1 MSDSPFRPALEFAL
15 QSALEHLEGL
25 DMNPVGATATLQE
38 LRSRLVKP
46 LPCESLGPEQV
57 LRELV
62 EDTRG
67 GIIGS
72 AGGRF
77 FAWAVGGALP
87 AALGADWLTSAW
99 DQNAALYAC
108 GPAAAI
114 VEEVACGWLKEL
126 LGLPHAASVGLVS
139 GCQMAH
145 VTCLAAARHELL
157 GRCGW
162 DVERRGMAGSPP
174 IRVLASNRHGSIQR
188 AVRFLG
194 IGDDQVVD
202 LALDERETLRPET
215 LEASL
220 QKADGSPVI
229 VVLQAGDLNTGSF
242 DPYRELIPMAKRYGS
257 WVHIDGAFG
266 LWAAVSPRYR
276 HLLDG
281 VEAADSWSTDGHKW
295 LNVPY
300 DCGYAI
306 VAKPSAHRAAM
317 SHRAPYLVHD
327 AEARDQMDWNPEW
340 SRRGRGFATYAALR
354 QLGREGIAG
363 LIDRCCEAAAAIV
376 EGIGRLPGVEV
387 LWRPVINQGLV
398 RFLDPADN
406 GHDGYTDL
414 IVERISSHGGA
425 FFKATTWRG
434 MRAMRVSVM
443 NWQTNQLDVERTIK
457 TVAQCLNQSKKLGT
471 ARMFPN

>member
-1 MSDSPFRPALEFAL
+1 MSDSVFRPALEFAL
-15 QSALEHLEGL
+15 QSALEHLNGL
-25 DMNPVGATATLQE
+25 DANPVCATATLGE
-38 LRSRLVKP
+38 LRSRLVKS
-46 LPCESLGPEQV
+46 LPDESIAPEQV

-67 GIIGS
+67 GIVGS

-99 DQNAALYAC
+99 DQNAALYAS

-114 VEEVACGWLKEL
+114 VEEVACAWLKEL
-126 LGLPHAASVGLVS
+126 LGLPATASVGVVS

-145 VTCLAAARHELL
+145 VTCLAAARHELM

-162 DVERRGMAGSPP
+162 DVERRGMAGAPA
-174 IRVLASNRHGSIQR
+174 IKVLASNRHGSIQR

-194 IGDDQVVD
+194 IGDDQVTD
-202 LALDERETLRPET
+202 LTLDEKETLRPET
-215 LEASL
+215 LEAGL
-220 QKADGSPVI
+220 QTAGGSPVI

-242 DPYRELIPMAKRYGS
+242 DPYRELIPIARRYGA
-257 WVHIDGAFG
+257 WVHVDAAFG
-266 LWAAVSPRYR
+266 LWAAASDRYR

-281 VEAADSWSTDGHKW
+281 VNAADSWSTDGHKW

-306 VAKPSAHRAAM
+306 VANPSAHRAAM
-317 SHRAPYLVHD
+317 SHRAPYLVHA

-354 QLGREGIAG
+354 QLGSKGIAA

-376 EGIGRLPGVEV
+376 DGIGKLPGVEV

-398 RFLDPADN
+398 RFLDPSGAD
-406 GHDGYTDL
+406 YTDAV
-414 IVERISSHGGA
+414 IERIAAHGGA
-425 FFKATTWRG
+425 YFMGTTWHG
-434 MRAMRVSVM
+434 KRAMRVSVM
-443 NWQTNQLDVERTIK
+443 NWQTTERDVAAAVD
-457 TVAQCLNQSKKLGT
+457 TVDKCL
-471 ARMFPN
+471 